1 MKKIT
6 KLAGALFLGA
16 GALGLTGCATGF
28 PAQVSRFQAMP
39 APAGQ
44 TYFVVPMDSRL
55 NGSLEFQRF
64 GSYVSQAMAAQGYTP
79 AASPQA
85 ASLIVNVGYEVDEG
99 TTEYRED
106 PFYSSRYGYGGLGYG
121 GFGYGGL
128 GYDGF
133 GYDGFGYGGFGRSY
147 RPFYSRYGG
156 FGSPFYYGWDNPYWY
171 GGGGG
176 VRRYTEYKSNLDLD
190 IRRKGDNQSVFEG
203 HAKARST
210 TDDLN
215 RIVPNLVEAMFT
227 GFPGRNGET
236 IKITVPPPGRTPA
249 QARAY

>member
-1 MKKIT
+1 MNNIY
-6 KLAGALFLGA
+6 KLAGALLLGA
-16 GALGLTGCATGF
+16 GALGLAGCATGF

-44 TYFVVPMDSRL
+44 TFFVVPMDARL

-64 GSYVSQAMAAQGYTP
+64 GSYVSQAMAVQGYAP

-85 ASLIVNVGYEVDEG
+85 ASLIVNVGYGVDRG
-99 TTEYRED
+99 TTEYVAD
-106 PFYSSRYGYGGLGYG
+106 PFSYGRYGYG
-121 GFGYGGL
+121 GFGYGG
-128 GYDGF
+128 
-133 GYDGFGYGGFGRSY
+133 FGYGY
-147 RPFYSRYGG
+147 RPFYSRFGG
-156 FGSPFYYGWDNPYWY
+156 FNSPFYYGWDDPFWY
-171 GGGGG
+171 GGSGMQ
-176 VRRYTEYKSNLDLD
+176 RYTEYKSNLDLD

-203 HAKARST
+203 HARARST

-236 IKITVPPPGRTPA
+236 IKITVPPPGRPPA
-249 QARAY
+249 QQRAY

>member
-1 MKKIT
+1 MKKFT
-6 KLAGALFLGA
+6 KLAGALLLGA

-44 TYFVVPMDSRL
+44 TFFVVPMDSRL

-64 GSYVSQAMAAQGYTP
+64 GSYVSQAMAAQGYAP

-85 ASLIVNVGYEVDEG
+85 ASLIVNVGYKVDNG
-99 TTEYRED
+99 TTEYVED
-106 PFYSSRYGYGGLGYG
+106 PFAYSRYGYGGFGRG
-121 GFGYGGL
+121 GFG
-128 GYDGF
+128 F
-133 GYDGFGYGGFGRSY
+133 GGGFGRGY

-156 FGSPFYYGWDNPYWY
+156 FYSPFYYGWDDPFWY
-171 GGGGG
+171 GGG
-176 VRRYTEYKSNLDLD
+176 VQRYTEYKSNLDLD

-236 IKITVPPPGRTPA
+236 IRITVPPPARTPA

>member
-1 MKKIT
+1 MNTIT
-6 KLAGALFLGA
+6 KLAGAFLLGA
-16 GALGLTGCATGF
+16 GALGLAGCATGF

-44 TYFVVPMDSRL
+44 TFFVVPMDARRS
-55 NGSLEFQRF
+55 GSLEFQRF
-64 GSYVSQAMAAQGYTP
+64 GSYVAQAMAAQGYAP

-85 ASLIVNVGYEVDEG
+85 ASLIVNVGYQVDNG
-99 TTEYRED
+99 TTEYVED
-106 PFYSSRYGYGGLGYG
+106 PFAYSRYGYG
-121 GFGYGGL
+121 GFGYGG
-128 GYDGF
+128 F
-133 GYDGFGYGGFGRSY
+133 GHGY

-156 FGSPFYYGWDNPYWY
+156 FNSPFYYGWDDPYWY
-171 GGGGG
+171 GGGG

-203 HAKARST
+203 HARARST

-215 RIVPNLVEAMFT
+215 RIIPNLVEAMFT

-236 IKITVPPPGRTPA
+236 VRITVPPPGHAPA